1 MGAAR
6 RVLVLGLDGLEPR
19 LVEPMLA
26 AGRLPALARLRA
38 GGGYARVATTYP
50 AQTPVAWST
59 FATGVNPGGHG
70 IFDFLRR
77 DPATYL
83 PDLAL
88 NRYEQKNAF
97 VPPKAVNQR
106 RGTPVWELLA
116 RAGVPSIVL
125 RCPCTYPPDKVEG
138 RLLAGLGVPDLRG
151 GLGTPTFYTTAAE
164 VVPGDS
170 ERVVRVTL
178 SGNQLRT
185 QLTGPR
191 LPKGGDAALDLTVE
205 VDAAGQRAVIRAGGD
220 PIEVRVG
227 EWSGWL
233 KVKFKLG
240 LLQSVAGSVRFF
252 LPPCR
257 DGFALYA
264 SPVNFTADAPPF
276 PISAPWDYAG
286 ELERRIGTYY
296 TAGMVEDHTGLMNGR
311 IDEAAF
317 LAQSEGVM
325 REREAMLEAELA
337 RFTQGLLFCLFDT
350 PDRMQHMFWRFR
362 EPDHPANRANGARGG
377 SGSGRED
384 VAALEAYRDTI
395 DEHYR
400 RCDQVVARV
409 LAAADEETLVIVL
422 SDHGFTSFRRGVHL
436 NGWLHAQGLLAL
448 KPGAPPGSETGEFFR
463 EVDWGRTRAYA
474 LGLGGIY
481 LNRRGREGEGI
492 LSADE
497 AESTSRAIGEGLTG
511 LVDSTPGRTAV
522 RGVKRREEIYR
533 GGCIEEAPDL
543 LVLFAEGYRAS
554 WTTALGG
561 LGSGESLF
569 EDNTR
574 RWGGDHIV
582 DPALVPGVLFVSRPF
597 RRASPDLLDLA
608 PTILAALGVPKG
620 SAMEGSD
627 LLA

>member
-1 MGAAR
+1 MGAVR

-19 LVEPMLA
+19 LVEPMLE
-26 AGRLPALARLRA
+26 AGQLPALARLRA
-38 GGGYARVATTYP
+38 GGGYSRVATTYP

-70 IFDFLRR
+70 VYDFLRR

-88 NRYEQKNAF
+88 NRYEQKNPF
-97 VPPKAVNQR
+97 VPPKAVNLR
-106 RGTPVWELLA
+106 RGTPLWELLA
-116 RAGVPSIVL
+116 DAGVSATVL

-151 GLGTPTFYTTAAE
+151 GLGTPTFYTTESGIDAGE
-164 VVPGDS
+164 S

-178 SGNQLRT
+178 DGNHVRT
-185 QLTGPR
+185 RLTGPR
-191 LPKGGDAALDLTVE
+191 LPRGGDATLDLVVE
-205 VDAAGQRAVIRAGGD
+205 VDPGGGRVVVRAGGD
-220 PIEVRVG
+220 PVEVR
-227 EWSGWL
+227 ESAWSGWL

-240 LLQSVAGSVRFF
+240 LLQSVAGAVRFY
-252 LPPCR
+252 LPR
-257 DGFALYA
+257 SSGGFALYA
-264 SPVNFTADAPPF
+264 SPVNFTPDAPPF

-317 LAQSEGVM
+317 LAQCEGVM
-325 REREAMLEAELA
+325 REREAMLDVELD
-337 RFTQGLLFCLFDT
+337 RLEDGFLFCLFDT
-350 PDRMQHMFWRFR
+350 PDRIQHMFWRFR
-362 EPDHPANRANGARGG
+362 EPDHPANRSRGNGPP
-377 SGSGRED
+377 D
-384 VAALEAYRDTI
+384 PAALAAYRHTI
-395 DEHYR
+395 EEHYR
-400 RCDQVVARV
+400 RCDAVVARV
-409 LAAADEETLVIVL
+409 LDAADERTLVVVL

-448 KPGAPPGSETGEFFR
+448 KPGIRPGGEAGEFFR
-463 EVDWGRTRAYA
+463 EVDWSRTKAYS

-492 LSADE
+492 LSAEDA
-497 AESTSRAIGEGLTG
+497 AETARAIRDGLTG
-511 LVDSTPGRTAV
+511 MADAAHAATAV
-522 RGVKRREEIYR
+522 RGVKLREEIYR
-533 GGCIEEAPDL
+533 GPYAEESPDL

-554 WTTALGG
+554 WSTALGG
-561 LGSGESLF
+561 MGEGLF

-582 DPALVPGVLFVSRPF
+582 DPALVPGVLFMSRRF
-597 RRASPDLLDLA
+597 NAASPGFLDLA
-608 PTILAALGVPKG
+608 PTVLAALGVPKG
-620 SAMEGSD
+620 PAMEGSD